1 MAQKTTLN
9 QRAGYI
15 VINTD
20 ATGYL
25 NLNGG
30 TFPANTAGELVDEMV
45 ISKIVWSKASNSGSW
60 TIARGGNTVFTT
72 HGQNGSIDFQEEGL
86 PLEAST
92 GGDKN
97 ANLVF
102 TLAGSTGRLL
112 IKAHKK
118 GF

>member
-1 MAQKTTLN
+1 MTQKITLN

-30 TFPANTAGELVDEMV
+30 TYPANAAGETVASMSV
-45 ISKIVWSKASNSGSW
+45 SKIVWSNVSNNAVW
-60 TIARGGNTVFTT
+60 TIARGGNTIFTAQ
-72 HGQNGSIDFQEEGL
+72 GENGFIDFQEEGL
-86 PLEAST
+86 PLEAAT
-92 GGDKN
+92 GGDKS

-102 TLAGSTGRLL
+102 TLAGSTGRLI
-112 IKAHKK
+112 IKAHKR
-118 GF
+118 GV